1 MGEYEVYVRMH
12 QFIPLHTRRT
22 RAAGIGLRAVRA
34 ADVTGISHSQRKF
47 AYSCRS
53 AEQLRVRN
61 TSFPH
66 LLYQLLF
73 GCILAYYIFKKHG
86 VGIWLINLFGYFL
99 DAVHCT
105 YGIEMDAGNMVLHQ
119 FLALLHAPFDTYLL
133 RFGIILAFSRFRLS
147 ALRAGLL

>member
-1 MGEYEVYVRMH
+1 MPPVGYVVIANFFLPLGAFHDGEYEVYVRMH
-12 QFIPLHTRRT
+12 QFIPFHTRRT

-73 GCILAYYIFKKHG
+73 GCILAYYIFKNT
-86 VGIWLINLFGYFL
+86 VSVFG
-99 DAVHCT
+99 
-105 YGIEMDAGNMVLHQ
+105 
-119 FLALLHAPFDTYLL
+119 
-133 RFGIILAFSRFRLS
+133 
-147 ALRAGLL
+147 